1 MPPDEELP
9 PELLTVSKAEFRE
22 VYAAAARL
30 ALALMKDR
38 HRADLLV
45 SDTFEKLLTTRRWDP
60 KTKPL
65 LDHVLGSMRSIRSNT
80 FRSRAAAHD
89 AVAHEGF
96 QREEAGMEA
105 ESPETKTLARA
116 EEEGAQTEAEAE
128 LDALAKSVET
138 HALAPRV
145 LACRR
150 AGKTKRSEIADEL
163 GVSPAEV
170 SLANDVLRDHLKK
183 IRARRTGNEGEET

>member
-9 PELLTVSKAEFRE
+9 PELRAVSKAEFRE
-22 VYAAAARL
+22 VYTAATRL

-38 HRADLLV
+38 DRADLLV

-65 LDHVLGSMRSIRSNT
+65 LDHVLSSVMSIRSNT
-80 FRSRAAAHD
+80 FRSKARARD
-89 AVAHEGF
+89 DVAHEGF

-105 ESPETKTLARA
+105 ESPEAKTLARA
-116 EEEGAQTEAEAE
+116 KEEGAQADAEAE
-128 LDALAKSVET
+128 LDALGKSVEK

-150 AGKTKRSEIADEL
+150 AGKTKRAEIADEL
-163 GVSPAEV
+163 GVSPEEV
-170 SLANDVLRDHLKK
+170 SLANDVLRDHLRK
-183 IRARRTGNEGEET
+183 IRARRDKKGGEE